1 MIYNKNRSEIV
12 EQIAGGAYKNFD
24 YYVLNLKTH
33 YVARQDMRKED
44 EGEMAKVITYGGDTK
59 IGAYKFADRKKVC
72 LCIEKGNEI
81 TIYGTFNSEYC
92 ANNFMDE
99 LGKFLGAE
107 FDCPT
112 EKGGVE

>member
-1 MIYNKNRSEIV
+1 
-12 EQIAGGAYKNFD
+12 
-24 YYVLNLKTH
+24 
-33 YVARQDMRKED
+33 MRKINLREVAEYD
-44 EGEMAKVITYGGDTK
+44 IRSCNSCLARNYKSENLDHIGEYVEKLYSLD
-59 IGAYKFADRKKVC
+59 IGQMRVC

-99 LGKFLGAE
+99 LGKFIGAK

-112 EKGGVE
+112 EKGGDKE